1 MNQNYIITTN
11 NSLEIDNNLLFYIK
25 NTIQNT
31 RTTFQRII

>member
-11 NSLEIDNNLLFYIK
+11 NSLEIDNNLLFYIE